1 MPAEVSADEPE
12 ESLIVRAV
20 ISGEISQ
27 RGLIGLESGVELLGR
42 VEMGRGAGGGGAPP
56 PPPLA
61 PTLLLVAATRRDF
74 AKPERCARA
83 PNRRPMQSHRA
94 R

>member
-42 VEMGRGAGGGGAPP
+42 VEMGGGAPP